1 MTPMNKVLNFVN
13 SLQESDIL
21 TIFEGFLQAVNDADT
36 YDTLVENM
44 DISDDEMF
52 RLRELVQNFMG
63 E

>member
-13 SLQESDIL
+13 NLQESDML

>member
-1 MTPMNKVLNFVN
+1 MKPMNKVLNFVN
-13 SLQESDIL
+13 SLQESDML
-21 TIFEGFLQAVNDADT
+21 AIFEGFLQAVNDADT
-36 YDTLVENM
+36 YDTIVENM

>member
-1 MTPMNKVLNFVN
+1 MNKVLNFVN
-13 SLQESDIL
+13 SLQESDML
-21 TIFEGFLQAVNDADT
+21 AIFEGFLQPVNDADT
-36 YDTLVENM
+36 YDTIVENM

>member
-44 DISDDEMF
+44 NISDDEMF

>member
-1 MTPMNKVLNFVN
+1 MAPMNKVLNFVN
-13 SLQESDIL
+13 NLQESDML

>member
-1 MTPMNKVLNFVN
+1 MIPMNKVLNFVN
-13 SLQESDIL
+13 SLQESDML
-21 TIFEGFLQAVNDADT
+21 AIFEGFLQAVNDADT
-36 YDTLVENM
+36 YDTIVENM